1 MNFSDRKNI
10 NILTSLL
17 PKHGVRT
24 AVVCPGSRNAPISH
38 NLRAAGIECLS
49 VTDERSAAFY
59 ALGLTL
65 AKNEPVAVCVTSG
78 TALLNLAPAVAEA
91 AYRHV
96 GLVVISADR
105 PADRIGQLAGQTL
118 LQPGAL
124 GVHVGYCCSL
134 PEPCDRS
141 SERHCVRLVNDALL
155 HLSGGKPVHINV
167 PVSEPLYD
175 FTVGELPDVPV
186 IHRISS
192 PVDADYLAR
201 QAAAFL
207 DSGHR
212 PLVVIGQI
220 AYYMDMSETIARI
233 GRRYA
238 VLYESLSATDGGLNL
253 DLLAKLAAN
262 TTSLQPD
269 RVLYVGD
276 TLVSNMIKRYL
287 ASLPD
292 ACTMGVNADGEIHD
306 TFMNISA
313 VAGCDPVAFLR
324 SMAALECGEDNI
336 FRGLWEGMIK
346 RSRQITAD
354 TPPHST
360 EARAVKM
367 LEDALKG
374 KDVNMHYANSTA
386 IRLGNL
392 YTTHYSYVNRGVNGI
407 EGSLSTAAG
416 FSLASDK
423 PTFCVIGDLSFF
435 YDSNAL
441 WPVALDGRLR
451 VMLLNNGGGKIF
463 DTLPGARDS
472 EAFRDLVKA
481 SHQTSARGICEAYG
495 IGYIAC
501 TDEASLPEAIH
512 RLVDEPSDRP
522 MLLEILLSACR
533 FGSPKNFEF

>member
-38 NLRAAGIECLS
+38 NLLAAGIECVS

-105 PADRIGQLAGQTL
+105 PADRIGQLAGQTIQ
-118 LQPGAL
+118 QPGAL

-134 PEPCDRS
+134 PEPYDKA

-155 HLSGGKPVHINV
+155 HLYGGKPVHINV

-186 IHRISS
+186 IQRISS

-220 AYYMDMSETIARI
+220 AYHVDMSETIARI
-233 GRRYA
+233 ERRYA

-276 TLVSNMIKRYL
+276 TLVSNKIKRYL

-354 TPPHST
+354 TSPHSP
-360 EARAVKM
+360 EARVVKM

-441 WPVALDGRLR
+441 WPAALDGRLR

-472 EAFRDLVKA
+472 EAFRELVKA
-481 SHQTSARGICEAYG
+481 SHHTSARGICEAYG
-495 IGYIAC
+495 IRYIAC

-512 RLVDEPSDRP
+512 RLINEPSDRP
-522 MLLEILLSACR
+522 VLLEILNLD
-533 FGSPKNFEF
+533 F